1 MGQHTT
7 SSLEAAQV
15 ERESQAVR
23 RDLRISIL
31 LVCIILLA
39 LGALYLLD
47 IKTGI
52 VGSVSSRLSDYL
64 IR

>member
-1 MGQHTT
+1 M
-7 SSLEAAQV
+7 EAAQV
-15 ERESQAVR
+15 EKESQAVR

-31 LVCIILLA
+31 LVCTILVA

-47 IKTGI
+47 TKTGI
-52 VGSVSSRLSDYL
+52 VGSVSTRLSDYL